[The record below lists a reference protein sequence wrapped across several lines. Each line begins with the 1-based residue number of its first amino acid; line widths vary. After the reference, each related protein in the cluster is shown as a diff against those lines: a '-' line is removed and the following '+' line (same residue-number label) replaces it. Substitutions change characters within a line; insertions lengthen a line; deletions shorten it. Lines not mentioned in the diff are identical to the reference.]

1 MHADHVGCDVMQ
13 TCGFI
18 LLLLLRR
25 QVSSIGYIG
34 GDKNI
39 SITQQLSAVVEKHLG
54 IPPARV
60 YVNVRQAFAS
70 CICVN
75 MRLVHRR
82 SNRHEHQPPVRFCLI
97 RVDLAILQVSTWL
110 NPTRPVHWAS

>member
-1 MHADHVGCDVMQ
+1 MLARLHVSAARQPGRPAATADALI
-13 TCGFI
+13 CGPVVS
-18 LLLLLRR
+18 LTVAAAP

-60 YVNVRQAFAS
+60 YVNVRLAFAS
-70 CICVN
+70 EI
-75 MRLVHRR
+75 R
-82 SNRHEHQPPVRFCLI
+82 S
-97 RVDLAILQVSTWL
+97 
-110 NPTRPVHWAS
+110 